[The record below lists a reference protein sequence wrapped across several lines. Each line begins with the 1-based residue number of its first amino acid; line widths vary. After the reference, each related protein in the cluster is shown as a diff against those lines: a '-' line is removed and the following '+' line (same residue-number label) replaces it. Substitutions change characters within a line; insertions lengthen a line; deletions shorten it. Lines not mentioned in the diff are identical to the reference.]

1 MINQFFGSFRVI
13 GKANRIK
20 SVKLLIILMLVVLL
34 ELLSIGLIVPILSG
48 LFNTE
53 HNLANF
59 DKIFI
64 FSENFFPGHNQVIIF
79 ALLFLF
85 VITFKIIL
93 LIYFD
98 YITQKYCREINVDI
112 CLKAYSYFL
121 YAPWE
126 EILSKDKKSLII
138 DNYVRWRVVDPL
150 LFLQTVRA
158 VPTAKTR
165 LDDIVYSELRQELG
179 THDMVEIIT
188 ENRELIMD
196 KVTIASNEETNKY
209 GIEVIDVR
217 IRRVDLPRENESS
230 IYARMEA
237 ERKRQANKFRSEG
250 EEEAQKIR
258 AATDRDKTVILANAY
273 KEAQKIRGE
282 GEAKAL
288 DIYAS
293 SFSKSPDFYEFTRTL
308 EAYEKVIDEK
318 TMLVLPGDSKLFKQ
332 LTK

>member
-1 MINQFFGSFRVI
+1 MKKFSIGTLVLAALFALSTIIMVDETEQIVILQFGKPVRTIKDPGLNWKFPAPFQTSNSFEKR
-13 GKANRIK
+13 
-20 SVKLLIILMLVVLL
+20 LL
-34 ELLSIGLIVPILSG
+34 EYDVP
-48 LFNTE
+48 
-53 HNLANF
+53 
-59 DKIFI
+59 
-64 FSENFFPGHNQVIIF
+64 P
-79 ALLFLF
+79 
-85 VITFKIIL
+85 
-93 LIYFD
+93 
-98 YITQKYCREINVDI
+98 
-112 CLKAYSYFL
+112 
-121 YAPWE
+121 E

-138 DNYVRWRVVDPL
+138 DNYVRWRIVDPL

-188 ENRELIMD
+188 ETRELIME
-196 KVTIASNEETNKY
+196 KVTKASNEETSKY

-217 IRRVDLPRENESS
+217 IRRVDLPRENEAS

-258 AATDRDKTVILANAY
+258 AATDRDKTVILAEAY
-273 KEAQKIRGE
+273 KKAQKIRGE

-293 SFSKSPDFYEFTRTL
+293 SYSKDSDFYEFTRTL
-308 EAYEKVIDEK
+308 ETYEKVIDKK
-318 TMLVLPGDSKLFKQ
+318 TTLVLPGDSKLFKG
-332 LTK
+332 LTQ